1 MERPKRSRHLL
12 QGKKRIKAKT
22 NKLVDRLTYIP
33 SKHKQKFTRE
43 LRNRLQKKSIIPPK
57 SKECPNTLK
66 FGSHNINGLDLE
78 ASWAVNDDL
87 MQVELL
93 NNFIYVM
100 SHLKN
105 MTIMQTYWC
114 LFHAFE

>member
-78 ASWAVNDDL
+78 ASWAVN
-87 MQVELL
+87 ELL
-93 NNFIYVM
+93 KTRDFDVRNDIKKFELLFI
-100 SHLKN
+100 K
-105 MTIMQTYWC
+105 C
-114 LFHAFE
+114 